1 MVKGKVKK
9 VLKGIGITIFYA
21 VFLFILFAIYLQT
34 NSAILAGVLILL
46 LIAAPVFLVL
56 LFAWKIYKHSY
67 FKTRFSFIK
76 LRVQNY
82 IYNCNELNR
91 HIESLKDSQLE
102 INRTDYGTATVYDNS
117 LWNANAN
124 NLQSQK
130 YAPHIYNCSKA
141 ICGNA
146 RNRPFEYV
154 CKYFGIEKDEK
165 SLGKF
170 ESMLN
175 SFEAVEEGKALLM
188 QERTSILA
196 SVLHDIPPLI
206 RKFCMQRIVNELG
219 FEEVDFSTMY
229 FPRYIFSYVSDAGY
243 KAGQVEVV
251 MNIENLNR
259 FIEYLSQQ
267 IKFRKSAAGQRALMT
282 SKLRQ
287 AIKERDNY
295 TCKLCGASIYQ
306 EPHLLLEIDHIIPV
320 SKGGLTIEDN
330 LQTLC
335 WRCNRSKGAK
345 V

>member
-1 MVKGKVKK
+1 MKGKAKK
-9 VLKGIGITIFYA
+9 VLKVVGITILYI
-21 VFLFILFAIYLQT
+21 VCLFTLLGAYLQT
-34 NSAILAGVLILL
+34 DNVVLAGILILL
-46 LIAAPVFLVL
+46 LIAAPVSLILFL
-56 LFAWKIYKHSY
+56 AWKIYKYSY

-82 IYNCNELNR
+82 IFNCNELNR
-91 HIESLKDSQLE
+91 HIESLKDTQLE
-102 INRTDYGTATVYDNS
+102 INRTDYGTAKVYDNS
-117 LWNANAN
+117 LWNVNAN
-124 NLQSQK
+124 NLQNQK

-154 CKYFGIEKDEK
+154 CKYFGIEKNEE
-165 SLGKF
+165 SLEKF
-170 ESMLN
+170 EAMLN

-188 QERTSILA
+188 QERASILA
-196 SVLHDIPPLI
+196 SVLNDIPVLI
-206 RKFCMQRIVNELG
+206 KKFCMQRVTSELG

-229 FPRYIFSYVSDAGY
+229 FPRYVFSYVSDAGY
-243 KAGQVEVV
+243 KGERVEVV
-251 MNIENLNR
+251 MDIENLNR

-287 AIKERDNY
+287 SIKERDNF
-295 TCKLCGASIYQ
+295 TCKQCGASIEQ

-320 SKGGLTIEDN
+320 SKGGLTTEDN